1 MKTLQTLLI
10 GCLFA
15 ISILTTG
22 CFDEGR
28 VPTLQVAP
36 DAEPAQAPVPD
47 VALIAGKPFVQ
58 VVHVTARDGSSEPAW
73 KQKRRMRQEL
83 KKAQRFFASEMERH
97 GYGPRTFG
105 IVRAKNGTIPVKAMT
120 LAQPRDVY
128 FNNPT
133 ALYEELRESHWIA
146 AQALVTR
153 VIEGMEQGTPS
164 KNMPI
169 NAYFIDVPIN
179 NTCAWANG
187 YRTRG
192 DTYFFNCWDWPVVV
206 HELGHAFGLEHD
218 YTTAGRIMGYWT
230 LVPGPW
236 HLSPGAA
243 KWLSYHH
250 AFDSDTTPI
259 DAVDVPY
266 FFEANDWKPNARAR
280 LELRFGSPGLS
291 AFDKSYRHAVL
302 LKRDENG
309 NPYEIVAFASNV
321 RHEIER
327 RATHP
332 VEAITYLCDFR
343 ISRHERAIASDIKLI
358 GTEGRISRILPIA
371 GHRHWL
377 WD

>member
-1 MKTLQTLLI
+1 MLRMMGLAVVFIAILI
-10 GCLFA
+10 N
-15 ISILTTG
+15 TTG

-36 DAEPAQAPVPD
+36 EAEPAQAQVPD
-47 VALIAGKPFVQ
+47 VAMLPGKPFVQ
-58 VVHVTARDGSSEPAW
+58 VVHVIAQDGSSSPAW
-73 KQKRRMRQEL
+73 KQKRRMRQEV

-105 IVRAKNGTIPVKAMT
+105 ILRARNGAIHVKQMT

-128 FNNPT
+128 FNEPT
-133 ALYEELRESHWIA
+133 VLYEELQA
-146 AQALVTR
+146 AQWRVQQALVKR
-153 VIEGMEQGTPS
+153 AIEGIEDGTPWA
-164 KNMPI
+164 NMPI

-192 DTYFFNCWDWPVVV
+192 DTFFFNCWEWPVVV

-218 YTTAGRIMGYWT
+218 YTAPGRIMGYWT

-250 AFDSDTTPI
+250 AFDTGTAALNVS
-259 DAVDVPY
+259 DVP
-266 FFEANDWKPNARAR
+266 FFLEVHDWQPNHRAR
-280 LELRFGSPGLS
+280 LALRFGTPLLG
-291 AFDKSYRHAVL
+291 AIDKSYRHAIL

-309 NPYEIVAFASNV
+309 NPYEIVAYASNV

-358 GTEGRISRILPIA
+358 GTEGRISKIFPIA
-371 GHRHWL
+371 GYKDWL

>member
-1 MKTLQTLLI
+1 MFKTRQPLI
-10 GCLFA
+10 L
-15 ISILTTG
+15 SILLMSWLTTIG

-36 DAEPAQAPVPD
+36 DAEPAQVPVAD
-47 VALIAGKPFVQ
+47 VTMLPGKPFVQ

-133 ALYEELRESHWIA
+133 AIDEECSEAHWIA
-146 AQALVTR
+146 AQALRRR
-153 VIEGMEQGTPS
+153 VREGTPAQ
-164 KNMPI
+164 NMPI

-179 NTCAWANG
+179 NTCAWATG

-192 DTYFFNCWDWPVVV
+192 DMYFFNCWGWRTVA
-206 HELGHAFGLEHD
+206 HELGHAFGLLHD
-218 YTTAGRIMGYWT
+218 FSTPGRIMGYMPT
-230 LVPGPW
+230 AAGTW

-243 KWLSYHH
+243 KWLSFHH
-250 AFDSDTTPI
+250 AFDTDTSPLH
-259 DAVDVPY
+259 AVDVP
-266 FFEANDWKPNARAR
+266 FVLEANDWKPGPRAR
-280 LELRFGSPGLS
+280 LELRFGTPRLI
-291 AFDKSYRHAVL
+291 ALDRSYKHAVL
-302 LKRDENG
+302 LKLDKYG
-309 NPYEIVAFASNV
+309 NPLEIVAYAS
-321 RHEIER
+321 HISFQIER

-332 VEAITYLCDFR
+332 IEAITYLCDFP
-343 ISRHERAIASDIKLI
+343 ISPEERAIASDVKLI
-358 GTEGRISRILPIA
+358 GTEGWSSRRLPI
-371 GHRHWL
+371 GDNPRWK
-377 WD
+377 